1 MRQLRRVNYSWVIL
15 AAGSAVLFFGGGSRY
30 ALGLMLKP
38 MSDDLGW
45 TRTTLSLAIT
55 CFMLVSA
62 FALPFVGR
70 LVDRYDLRWTMG
82 MGVFFAAIG
91 IGLMSVISAPWQLF
105 AVYGLVFALG
115 NAGVSNPTVGVM
127 ISRWFPG
134 RRGIANSAAVGGNA
148 VGQLVIIA
156 ALAGSLARFGWRAGY
171 AALGVVNLL
180 VVVPLVLFAIRP
192 APPTPAV
199 PPVPA
204 GGRAQSAKPDHDPT
218 EWQQRLLNSGQLWLV
233 GGVYAICGFQDFFVA
248 THVVAFATDTGID
261 HVLAG
266 NLLALMGLM
275 GLMGVLASGLLSDA
289 FGPACPTM
297 VCFLMRIAIFA
308 LVLYSHAAP
317 AVAVFA
323 LLYGATFLMT
333 APLTV
338 VFAGNIFGSA
348 RLGTVSGIISMVHQ
362 ITGGLG
368 ALGGA
373 VIFDLTSSYQPAFAV
388 MLALAVLAAAMTW
401 IVRDRRSPV
410 LAT

>member
-1 MRQLRRVNYSWVIL
+1 MRPLRRLDYSQVIL
-15 AAGSAVLFFGGGSRY
+15 ATGFVVLFFGGGSRY

-62 FALPFVGR
+62 LALPFVGR

-82 MGVFFAAIG
+82 AGAFFAAIG
-91 IGLMSVISAPWQLF
+91 IGLMAVISAPWQLF
-105 AVYGLVFALG
+105 SVYGLVFALG

-171 AALGVVNLL
+171 AALGVANLL
-180 VVVPLVLFAIRP
+180 VVVPLALFAVRSAPSPSIAPMGNPEAPVRP
-192 APPTPAV
+192 A
-199 PPVPA
+199 
-204 GGRAQSAKPDHDPT
+204 GDPT
-218 EWQQRLLNSGQLWLV
+218 EWQQRLLNSGQLWLL
-233 GGVYAICGFQDFFVA
+233 GCVYAICGFQDFFVA

-261 HVLAG
+261 RVLAG

-275 GLMGVLASGLLSDA
+275 GLIGVLASGLLSDA

-297 VCFLMRIAIFA
+297 VCFLMRIGIFA
-308 LVLYSHAAP
+308 LVLSSHAAP

-338 VFAGNIFGSA
+338 VFAGNIFGPA

-373 VIFDLTSSYQPAFAV
+373 VIFDLTNSYQPAFAV

-401 IVRDRRSPV
+401 MVRERKAPV
-410 LAT
+410 MAT

>member
-1 MRQLRRVNYSWVIL
+1 MRPLRRLDYSWIIL
-15 AAGSAVLFFGGGSRY
+15 ATGSAVLFFGGGARY
-30 ALGLMLKP
+30 TLGLMLEP

-82 MGVFFAAIG
+82 VGAFFAAIG

-156 ALAGSLARFGWRAGY
+156 ALAGSLAHFGWRAGY
-171 AALGVVNLL
+171 AVLGLVNLL
-180 VVVPLVLFAIRP
+180 VVVPLALLAVRP
-192 APPTPAV
+192 APLGTGTP
-199 PPVPA
+199 P
-204 GGRAQSAKPDHDPT
+204 GGPGTSARLPSDPS
-218 EWQQRLLNSGQLWLV
+218 EWQQGLLGSGQLWMLA
-233 GGVYAICGFQDFFVA
+233 GVYAICGFQDFFVA
-248 THVVAFATDTGID
+248 THVVAFTTDTGID
-261 HVLAG
+261 RVLAG

-275 GLMGVLASGLLSDA
+275 GLIGVLASGLLSDA

-338 VFAGNIFGSA
+338 VFAGNTFGPA

-373 VIFDLTSSYQPAFAV
+373 VIFDLTNSYQSAFGV
-388 MLALAVLAAAMTW
+388 MLALAVIAAAMTW
-401 IVRDRRSPV
+401 MVRERKSPV
-410 LAT
+410 AVT

>member
-1 MRQLRRVNYSWVIL
+1 MRPLLRTDYSWVIL
-15 AAGSAVLFFGGGSRY
+15 ATGFVVLFFGGGSRY

-82 MGVFFAAIG
+82 VGAFFAAIG
-91 IGLMSVISAPWQLF
+91 IGLMSVIKAPWQLF

-134 RRGIANSAAVGGNA
+134 RRGIANSTAVGGNA

-156 ALAGSLARFGWRAGY
+156 ALAGGLAHFGWRAGY
-171 AALGVVNLL
+171 AVLGLINLL
-180 VVVPLVLFAIRP
+180 VVVPLALLAVRP
-192 APPTPAV
+192 APPPSDTPSSNPGQSV
-199 PPVPA
+199 SPGRDPA
-204 GGRAQSAKPDHDPT
+204 
-218 EWQQRLLNSGQLWLV
+218 EWRQGLLGSGQLWLL

-261 HVLAG
+261 HALAG

-275 GLMGVLASGLLSDA
+275 GLIGVLASGLLSDA

-297 VCFLMRIAIFA
+297 VCFLMRIVIFA

-323 LLYGATFLMT
+323 LLYGFTFLMT

-338 VFAGNIFGSA
+338 VFAGNTFGPV

-373 VIFDLTSSYQPAFAV
+373 VIFDLTNSYQSAFAV

-401 IVRDRRSPV
+401 LVRERRSQV
-410 LAT
+410 LTA

>member
-1 MRQLRRVNYSWVIL
+1 MTPLRRPDYSWVIL
-15 AAGSAVLFFGGGSRY
+15 ATGFVVLFFGGGARY
-30 ALGLMLKP
+30 ALGLMLEP

-82 MGVFFAAIG
+82 IGALFASIG

-115 NAGVSNPTVGVM
+115 NAGISNPTVGVM

-134 RRGIANSAAVGGNA
+134 RRGIANSTAVGGNA

-156 ALAGSLARFGWRAGY
+156 ALAGSLARSGWRAGY

-180 VVVPLVLFAIRP
+180 VVVPLALFAVRR
-192 APPTPAV
+192 APPCDSPT
-199 PPVPA
+199 
-204 GGRAQSAKPDHDPT
+204 GNRAASAKPADDPA
-218 EWQQRLLNSGQLWLV
+218 EWQRGLLNSGQLWLL

-261 HVLAG
+261 RVLAG

-275 GLMGVLASGLLSDA
+275 GLIGVLASGLLSDA

-297 VCFLMRIAIFA
+297 VCFLMRIVIFV
-308 LVLYSHAAP
+308 LVLLSHATP
-317 AVAVFA
+317 AIAAFA
-323 LLYGATFLMT
+323 LLYGFTFLMT

-338 VFAGNIFGSA
+338 VFAGNTFGPA

-373 VIFDLTSSYQPAFAV
+373 VIFDLTNSYQPAFTV
-388 MLALAVLAAAMTW
+388 MLVLAVIAAAMTW
-401 IVRDRRSPV
+401 MVRDRKSPV